1 MTPQELTTTTI
12 WAKEL
17 QRAYADRWAAADR
30 FEASGAEEDERAFEA
45 ASERFW
51 DVIRSITARRATT
64 PEALA
69 VKASALKM
77 IYAEELKGTATDV
90 SLLRSIVDDA
100 ERVGRN

>member
-1 MTPQELTTTTI
+1 MTAQELTTTSI

-17 QRAYADRWAAADR
+17 HRAYADRWAAADR
-30 FEASGAEEDERAFEA
+30 FEKSGTEEDEKAFET

-51 DVIRSITARRATT
+51 HVIRSITARRATT

-77 IYAEELKGTATDV
+77 IYGEELKGTATDV
-90 SLLRSIVDDA
+90 SLLRSFVDDA
-100 ERVGRN
+100 ERIARN

>member
-1 MTPQELTTTTI
+1 MTAQELTTTTI
-12 WAKEL
+12 WANEL

-30 FEASGAEEDERAFEA
+30 FEASGAEDDERRFEA

-51 DVIRSITARRATT
+51 EVIRSISARRATT

-77 IYAEELKGTATDV
+77 IYAEELKGDATDV
-90 SLLRSIVDDA
+90 SLLRSVIDDA
-100 ERVGRN
+100 ERFGRD